1 MIGIWVS
8 PAARDSILILDV
20 EGVDGS
26 ERDQDTEMERKST
39 LFSLAIAEV
48 VLINLW
54 ANQVNNRSGS
64 NMELIGMVMQQVF
77 ALFRDRTR
85 YGYAMN

>member
-1 MIGIWVS
+1 M
-8 PAARDSILILDV
+8 DV

-26 ERDQDTEMERKST
+26 ERGQDTAMERKTT

-48 VLINLW
+48 VLINIW

-64 NMELIGMVMQQVF
+64 NMELIGMVMQQVV
-77 ALFRDRTR
+77 ALFGSGDR
-85 YGYAMN
+85 